1 MGFISWL
8 GNRAVSTSGRS
19 SITVEASDPVYLDRE
34 IMKMERKGYVRAGNP
49 YTATTHYGKITF
61 YQSMVLTQEA
71 AEQATPTTA
80 TPKTTAPRKPINKK
94 KLAIVISVLVLGFLL
109 FIGITA
115 ISSHIRFMQWQEE
128 MNLEDQ
134 ELRTRSTELR
144 NRYTR

>member
-49 YTATTHYGKITF
+49 YTATTHYGKTTF
-61 YQSMVLTQEA
+61 YQSMVLTKEA
-71 AEQATPTTA
+71 MEQTTPVA
-80 TPKTTAPRKPINKK
+80 APKTSAPRKPINKK
-94 KLAIVISVLVLGFLL
+94 KIAIVISVLVLGFLL